1 MKITR
6 RQLRQLIKE
15 ELSRENLLKEGPWDI
30 TAIITQL
37 QSAESALKSVKT
49 MTDTFP
55 EGSAA
60 DHFAQLRR
68 DVLTSI
74 AEVDKALK
82 QAGLA
87 VNLLDTAG
95 N

>member
-6 RQLRQLIKE
+6 SQLRQLIKE
-15 ELSRENLLKEGPWDI
+15 ELNRENLLKEGPRDI

-37 QSAESALKSVKT
+37 QSAELALKSVKT

-55 EGSAA
+55 EGPAA

-74 AEVDKALK
+74 TEVDKALK